1 LYQGAEDAA
10 QFKAQLKAVCCSQD
24 KVRQAA
30 HSWGQQRRCVCQV
43 KSGQTCCLQDEA
55 KEAALAL
62 GKLEAV
68 ATTNSR
74 ECCAFFKANSHNF
87 YNLFYCCLQDEAKEA
102 ALSLGKLEAVAT
114 KLKDS
119 QEAAARE
126 LVIAQTK
133 AREDAAALEKAK
145 EKANHYR

>member
-1 LYQGAEDAA
+1 
-10 QFKAQLKAVCCSQD
+10 
-24 KVRQAA
+24 
-30 HSWGQQRRCVCQV
+30 
-43 KSGQTCCLQDEA
+43 
-55 KEAALAL
+55 
-62 GKLEAV
+62 
-68 ATTNSR
+68 
-74 ECCAFFKANSHNF
+74 
-87 YNLFYCCLQDEAKEA
+87 LQDEAKEA

-126 LVIAQTK
+126 LVAAQTK